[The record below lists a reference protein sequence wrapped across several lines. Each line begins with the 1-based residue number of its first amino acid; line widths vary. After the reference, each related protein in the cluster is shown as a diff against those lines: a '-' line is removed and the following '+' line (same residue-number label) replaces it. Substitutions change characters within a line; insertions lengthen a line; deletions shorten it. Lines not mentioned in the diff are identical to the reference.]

1 MSETTS
7 GNETNATVDESQAKQ
22 TNNEQN
28 GEEVSAQPSVKEM
41 RAIVLTGF
49 GGLKSVKVLKRP
61 EPQVSEGEVLI
72 RVKACGLNF
81 PDLMLRQGVIDNPP
95 KTKAPFIVGFEC
107 AGEIEAV
114 GDGVTGKS

>member
-1 MSETTS
+1 MKPLLLSSLLYETYFQNKLFFS
-7 GNETNATVDESQAKQ
+7 IHESQ
-22 TNNEQN
+22 
-28 GEEVSAQPSVKEM
+28 S
-41 RAIVLTGF
+41 
-49 GGLKSVKVLKRP
+49 
-61 EPQVSEGEVLI
+61 
-72 RVKACGLNF
+72 GLNF